1 MFSLNPKPTA
11 IAVAIGLMAL
21 GQVSAGELRLELG
34 HLKDSHPL
42 LKASEFAVQA
52 ASERVIAAQGGFL
65 PKINITADTGTERLT
80 TQSSSTT
87 PAVDTDFDRDK
98 YSVSIEQNL
107 FNGGR
112 TLGGVRLA
120 QTEEEIKE
128 LERKSLFQDVTLEA
142 LIAYLQVLRSQLL
155 IELAQANEEIT
166 LNQLEMEQKR
176 VEKGSGIAVDE
187 LQASTR
193 LQIVRERRVFYEQ
206 GMRDALAAYE
216 QVFGRA
222 PNAQDLQDLNHYFAA
237 LPADLEAALANGLL
251 NNPKI
256 KLTTLQSKRAEKTLS
271 IEQSSYYP
279 NIDLVGTRNREDKV
293 GGSFSKEEDSV
304 LLKFSWNIFSG
315 GESYRRS
322 RAASFDVYEAQERE
336 TNTRRKTSET
346 IRLAWNQYQKGI
358 ERLKLLEEA
367 SSTSKKVMD
376 GRKKL
381 RDSGKET
388 VLAVLDAEVEYFGVL
403 ANMVNAMIDAR
414 LGSYRL
420 LHSIG
425 ELDMRTLN
433 LETNEFRL
441 PVKPVK
447 DVIRELIG
455 KGHLDSDPAKPPAM
469 PPTRQAQS
477 AEALAV
483 NEARDQS
490 NALANDL
497 IRQASPEPVEAPE
510 QVQTQETAAVA
521 PVPVPTE
528 VAPIETASVSEADLP
543 ATAPAEQG
551 DQYLS
556 SIEEHVAAWIDAW
569 SQKDFERY
577 SGFYGER
584 FVTEKFADRDA
595 WLQYRKP
602 RVIGKRSISIEI
614 SDLELIQRNDGQL
627 EVQFVQFYQSGGL
640 EVRSRKKL
648 LFGQEGSEWKIL
660 WEGNASDKVIVRDA
674 PNPSE
679 NTGAPEE
686 LSQLE
691 SPVISLNGDQS
702 RLDGDSPSEV
712 SQTPVSHDNND
723 KTSDEVPPL
732 QANPDAE
739 PAAAQILA
747 SGGQAGVEPIAPEA
761 SLSVTTITPEEQAIP
776 EEAVLAKVQGWAA
789 SWSSKDFQRY
799 AEHYSNSFQTSQFGD
814 LESWLAHRKPRILG
828 KPSISVEVSDLV
840 IRQAESQRI
849 EVEFTQRY
857 AGGSLSV
864 KSRKKVILQNEES
877 GLRIVWEG
885 NA

>member
-1 MFSLNPKPTA
+1 MFFLRPKPTA
-11 IAVAIGLMAL
+11 VATAIAIGFMAL
-21 GQVSAGELRLELG
+21 GQANAGELRLELG

-52 ASERVIAAQGGFL
+52 ASERVMAAQGGFL
-65 PKINITADTGTERLT
+65 PKINITADTGTERLS

-128 LERKSLFQDVTLEA
+128 FERKSLFQDVTLEA

-222 PNAQDLQDLNHYFAA
+222 PTAQDLQDLNHYFAA
-237 LPADLEAALANGLL
+237 LPADLETALANGLP

-322 RAASFDVYEAQERE
+322 RAASFDVFEAQERE

-433 LETNEFRL
+433 LESNEFKL

-455 KGHLDSDPAKPPAM
+455 KGHLDSDPAKPPAA
-469 PPTRQAQS
+469 PPIRQAQS
-477 AEALAV
+477 AEALAA

-497 IRQASPEPVEAPE
+497 IRQASPEPVQSPE

-521 PVPVPTE
+521 LESEPTE
-528 VAPIETASVSEADLP
+528 VAPIETAPVSEAELP
-543 ATAPAEQG
+543 AAPAEQG
-551 DQYLS
+551 AQYLS
-556 SIEEHVAAWIDAW
+556 SIEEQVAAWVESW
-569 SQKDFERY
+569 SQKDFEKY
-577 SGFYGER
+577 SSFYGER

-602 RVIGKRSISIEI
+602 RVLGKRSITIEI

-648 LFGQEGSEWKIL
+648 LFAQEGSEWKIL

-679 NTGAPEE
+679 STGKPEE
-686 LSQLE
+686 LSQQE
-691 SPVISLNGDQS
+691 SPVISLNVDQPPIDS
-702 RLDGDSPSEV
+702 VSPSEV
-712 SQTPVSHDNND
+712 AQTTVSND
-723 KTSDEVPPL
+723 TTPGEAPPL
-732 QANPDAE
+732 QADRVAE
-739 PAAAQILA
+739 SATAQIDA
-747 SGGQAGVEPIAPEA
+747 SGDQAGVETIEPEA
-761 SLSVTTITPEEQAIP
+761 PASVATITPETQAVP
-776 EEAVLAKVQGWAA
+776 EEAILEKVQGWAA

-799 AEHYSNSFQTSQFGD
+799 AEHYSNSFRTNQFGD

-840 IRQAESQRI
+840 IRQSESQRI

-864 KSRKKVILQNEES
+864 RSRKKVILQNEAS